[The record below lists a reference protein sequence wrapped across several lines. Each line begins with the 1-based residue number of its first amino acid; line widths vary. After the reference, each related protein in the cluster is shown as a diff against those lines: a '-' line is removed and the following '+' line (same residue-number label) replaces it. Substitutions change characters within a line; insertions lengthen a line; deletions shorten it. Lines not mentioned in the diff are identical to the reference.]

1 MLDWFSIQWFSF
13 NQFRAYTWDEPYY
26 LYGIIAIPILFWLRV
41 GLHSQ
46 AFQKLNISVISEDI
60 VASSTAWLRWLY
72 PISIFLSMACILIA
86 LARPQIIN
94 NLIEKDAE
102 VIDIVLALDV
112 SDSMQEKDLKPNRL
126 SAAKSVAKN
135 FVMGRLQDRIGLVV
149 FAGEAFTLC
158 PLTDDYE
165 LLYGFIDDIKADL
178 VQAAGTAIGSS
189 LAVSINRLRES
200 KAKSRVIILLSD
212 GENTDDHLDPETAA
226 KLAQAFGIKVYTI
239 AVGIPKT
246 VITTTDSTGTYTQKL
261 LDEGTLKQIAGITG
275 GQFYRATDNNIL
287 QDVFSNINLLERVKV
302 KNRKYQDIKDYYRV
316 YLNWGIVFLL
326 IALFLKVILVANVL
340 ED

>member
-72 PISIFLSMACILIA
+72 PISIFLSMACILVA
-86 LARPQIIN
+86 LARPQIIK

-158 PLTDDYE
+158 PL
-165 LLYGFIDDIKADL
+165 I
-178 VQAAGTAIGSS
+178 
-189 LAVSINRLRES
+189 
-200 KAKSRVIILLSD
+200 
-212 GENTDDHLDPETAA
+212 
-226 KLAQAFGIKVYTI
+226 
-239 AVGIPKT
+239 
-246 VITTTDSTGTYTQKL
+246 
-261 LDEGTLKQIAGITG
+261 
-275 GQFYRATDNNIL
+275 
-287 QDVFSNINLLERVKV
+287 
-302 KNRKYQDIKDYYRV
+302 
-316 YLNWGIVFLL
+316 
-326 IALFLKVILVANVL
+326 
-340 ED
+340 